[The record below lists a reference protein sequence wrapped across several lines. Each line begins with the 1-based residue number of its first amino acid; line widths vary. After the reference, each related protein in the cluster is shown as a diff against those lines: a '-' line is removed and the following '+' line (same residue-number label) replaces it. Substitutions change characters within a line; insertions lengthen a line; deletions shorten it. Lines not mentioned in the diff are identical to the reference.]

1 MTHEGAIKF
10 NVRHA
15 PRVPSPE
22 KRHKR
27 KLLDCSSHFCYHSP
41 VSSAQSLRPL
51 EWMGSSLKDA
61 RALPEDVKDVFGRAL
76 LDVQYGD
83 HPLGARPFGEGLP
96 REIMKL
102 SEDHDG
108 NTYRAIYTVA
118 FSSVVYVLDVFTK
131 KSKTGIATPRADK
144 ARVLARYQAA
154 AEHHRLHHR
163 TLRGHSK

>member
-1 MTHEGAIKF
+1 
-10 NVRHA
+10 
-15 PRVPSPE
+15 
-22 KRHKR
+22 
-27 KLLDCSSHFCYHSP
+27 
-41 VSSAQSLRPL
+41 
-51 EWMGSSLKDA
+51 MGSSLKDA

-83 HPLGARPFGEGLP
+83 HPLGARPFGEGL
-96 REIMKL
+96 
-102 SEDHDG
+102 
-108 NTYRAIYTVA
+108 AIYTVA